1 MEIIDDISEVS
12 EIATKERQL
21 ESQVNKMRDEWK
33 TVRFDLEDYR
43 DSGSCILTGVQPIWD
58 LLDEHI

>member
-1 MEIIDDISEVS
+1 MDIIDEITEIS

-33 TVRFDLEDYR
+33 YVKFSIQQFR
-43 DSGSCILTGVQPIWD
+43 DS
-58 LLDEHI
+58 

>member
-1 MEIIDDISEVS
+1 MGVMDIVDEIFEVS

-33 TVRFDLEDYR
+33 AVKFN
-43 DSGSCILTGVQPIWD
+43 I
-58 LLDEHI
+58 

>member
-43 DSGSCILTGVQPIWD
+43 DSGSIILVGV
-58 LLDEHI
+58 